1 MAALLTSDHENLD
14 RIAIEVAECRKM
26 GIEVLPPEI
35 NESFME
41 FAVVPETGNIRFGLG
56 AVKNVG
62 QGPIEKIVEARDADG
77 PFKSIE
83 DFAQRVDAAVVNK
96 KVMESLI
103 KCGAFDA
110 MGDRDTMLFNV
121 DKITSYASR
130 VQKNA
135 LSGQIDIFGSLNLH
149 EEIPPISMDKPNYKI
164 DPRQHLMWEKEL
176 LGLYVSTHP
185 LDDFKNYLLNK
196 TNSLKKFSK
205 ADDGKAITIGGI
217 ITSARKIYTKNND
230 PMAFVQLETL
240 DGDVELI
247 VFPRVYAKFEE
258 LLVSDNVLEIEGK
271 INAKDRD
278 GNSTDDIKIFM
289 DKAKILNAE
298 TSRMW
303 LKPPEKAEKEADQD
317 SSLTISLKSVADTEV
332 LMKIKSVLDENKGET
347 PVTLL
352 FTSKNQK
359 MRLPGGVNNSKE
371 VMAKIKEIA
380 GVKIQT
386 HR

>member
-1 MAALLTSDHENLD
+1 
-14 RIAIEVAECRKM
+14 
-26 GIEVLPPEI
+26 
-35 NESFME
+35 
-41 FAVVPETGNIRFGLG
+41 VPETGNIRFGLG

>member
-1 MAALLTSDHENLD
+1 
-14 RIAIEVAECRKM
+14 
-26 GIEVLPPEI
+26 
-35 NESFME
+35 
-41 FAVVPETGNIRFGLG
+41 
-56 AVKNVG
+56 
-62 QGPIEKIVEARDADG
+62 
-77 PFKSIE
+77 
-83 DFAQRVDAAVVNK
+83 
-96 KVMESLI
+96 
-103 KCGAFDA
+103 
-110 MGDRDTMLFNV
+110 
-121 DKITSYASR
+121 
-130 VQKNA
+130 
-135 LSGQIDIFGSLNLH
+135 
-149 EEIPPISMDKPNYKI
+149 
-164 DPRQHLMWEKEL
+164 
-176 LGLYVSTHP
+176 
-185 LDDFKNYLLNK
+185 
-196 TNSLKKFSK
+196 
-205 ADDGKAITIGGI
+205 
-217 ITSARKIYTKNND
+217 
-230 PMAFVQLETL
+230 MAFVQLETL